1 MVPWSCG
8 DNYTDS
14 SVYDNAPTPSGAR
27 KCGAGVSTAAACTF
41 GAVIMADVGVGGG
54 KPRSTG
60 GELAKTSG
68 ILSDPYP
75 VLQRLPC
82 QYYKCCA
89 TLGYPISLPSV
100 QHLTPLYL
108 PISWRCLLVPYI
120 GPTAMA
126 SQILF
131 LQCYLTT
138 FIRLCASI
146 ATGSLR
152 CCCTLST
159 TLFSMGAL
167 FAVALN
173 YSKHYFT
180 SCLFSFC

>member
-1 MVPWSCG
+1 MVHWSCG
-8 DNYTDS
+8 HNYTDS

-108 PISWRCLLVPYI
+108 PISWRCLLAPYI
-120 GPTAMA
+120 GPTATA

-131 LQCYLTT
+131 LHCYLTT
-138 FIRLCASI
+138 ITRIYASI
-146 ATGSLR
+146 ATGSMLVAV
-152 CCCTLST
+152 LLYN
-159 TLFSMGAL
+159 TLF
-167 FAVALN
+167 N
-173 YSKHYFT
+173 E
-180 SCLFSFC
+180 SFVCGRIELQ

>member
-82 QYYKCCA
+82 QYCTCCA
-89 TLGYPISLPSV
+89 TVGYPISLPSKRAAPDS
-100 QHLTPLYL
+100 L
-108 PISWRCLLVPYI
+108 ISSDILALLLAPYI

-131 LQCYLTT
+131 LHCYLTT
-138 FIRLCASI
+138 VTRFYASI

-152 CCCTLST
+152 CCCTPLQ
-159 TLFSMGAL
+159 
-167 FAVALN
+167 
-173 YSKHYFT
+173 H
-180 SCLFSFC
+180 SFQ

>member
-1 MVPWSCG
+1 MVPRSCG

-108 PISWRCLLVPYI
+108 PISWRCFWPHISGRPQWQAKSYSFTVTSQLLHVF
-120 GPTAMA
+120 M
-126 SQILF
+126 LV
-131 LQCYLTT
+131 
-138 FIRLCASI
+138 
-146 ATGSLR
+146 SLR
-152 CCCTLST
+152 DRCVVAVLLYN
-159 TLFSMGAL
+159 TLF
-167 FAVALN
+167 N
-173 YSKHYFT
+173 E
-180 SCLFSFC
+180 SFVCGHIELQ